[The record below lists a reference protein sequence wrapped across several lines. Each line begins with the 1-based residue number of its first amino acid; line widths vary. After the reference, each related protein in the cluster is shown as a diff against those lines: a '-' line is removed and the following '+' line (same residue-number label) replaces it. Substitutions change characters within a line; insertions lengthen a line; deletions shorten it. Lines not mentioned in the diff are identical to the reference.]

1 MKIKKVEEKSMQI
14 KRAKEQSVKVK
25 TQSIRQASATGA
37 MIVADQMDGGDEVQ
51 NAAITAYMLSRP
63 IARGIKQGA
72 KFARNSAKVAH
83 DRRIKRKEQR
93 IAKQNKD
100 SDNKSKDNNM
110 DKNKQHVDRQGGCDE
125 EQRTSDNKERFTGR
139 KKSSDKNDADKGND
153 KKRKKGIRGLIR
165 KLQMMA
171 FVKQSKNEDDEG
183 KNSRWQ
189 MLLVQKIVIPV
200 LGYLALGIIIVA
212 LVALN
217 VMLVIALIYNSP
229 FAIFFPPLESGD
241 TVQGVTSAYV
251 SEFHREVNELATNH
265 EGYDIG
271 RVVYVDYE
279 GTNVSPSNYYDILSV
294 YMIKHG
300 VGDSATLINDTTK
313 EWIATVVDDMCDYTT
328 STGSETIQNADGN
341 EVGQSV
347 LYVNVT
353 LRDYLDMISIYGFDT
368 NQVELLETLM
378 SPECLTML
386 GYSGGSE
393 LGQSSISM
401 LEKEKIL
408 SGFTDER
415 QRKVCSFALSKV
427 GYPYSQAYRD
437 SGDYYDCSSLA
448 FYSWKYADVNISYGG
463 ATTAAAEA
471 QGLDEAGKTVAYEE
485 LQPGDL
491 IFFSYCHNGR
501 YRNISHVAIYVGNG
515 KVVEAKNESA
525 GVVYGDIPN
534 PECIVTIGR
543 P

>member
-14 KRAKEQSVKVK
+14 KRAKEQSIKVK
-25 TQSIRQASATGA
+25 SQSVKQASATGV
-37 MIVADQMDGGDEVQ
+37 MIVSDQMDGGDEVQ
-51 NAAITAYMLSRP
+51 NAAITAYVMSRP
-63 IARGIKQGA
+63 IAGVSNQGV
-72 KFARNSAKVAH
+72 KIARNSAKLAH

-100 SDNKSKDNNM
+100 SESKSKDGNR
-110 DKNKQHVDRQGGCDE
+110 DKKKQDIDRQEGRNE
-125 EQRTSDNKERFTGR
+125 ERRTSDNKEHFTGK
-139 KKSSDKNDADKGND
+139 KKSSDKNDSNKGNE

-165 KLQMMA
+165 KLQMVA
-171 FVKQSKNEDDEG
+171 FVKQNKKEDGEG

-200 LGYLALGIIIVA
+200 LGYLALGMIIVA
-212 LVALN
+212 LVALP

-241 TVQGVTSAYV
+241 TVQSVTSAYV

-294 YMIKHG
+294 YMIRHG

-328 STGSETIQNADGN
+328 SIGKENVQDAEGN
-341 EVGQSV
+341 EVSQSV

-353 LRDYLDMISIYGFDT
+353 LKDYTDMISYYGFDA
-368 NQVELLETLM
+368 NEVDLLETLM
-378 SPECLTML
+378 SLESLAML

-393 LGQSSISM
+393 LGQSSIST

-408 SGFTDER
+408 SGITDER

-437 SGDYYDCSSLA
+437 SGDYYDCSSLV
-448 FYSWKYADVNISYGG
+448 FYAWKYADVNISYEG

-471 QGLDEAGKTVAYEE
+471 QGLEEAGKTVAYEE

-501 YRNISHVAIYVGNG
+501 YRNISHVAIYMGSG
-515 KVVEAKNESA
+515 KVVEARNESA

-534 PECIVTIGR
+534 LECIVTIGR

>member
-1 MKIKKVEEKSMQI
+1 MQIKKAEEKSMQI
-14 KRAKEQSVKVK
+14 KRAKEQSIKVK
-25 TQSIRQASATGA
+25 NQSIRQASATGA
-37 MIVADQMDGGDEVQ
+37 MIVSDQMDGGDEVQ
-51 NAAITAYMLSRP
+51 NAAITAYVMSRP
-63 IARGIKQGA
+63 IAGVSNQGV
-72 KFARNSAKVAH
+72 KIARNSAKVAH

-100 SDNKSKDNNM
+100 SESKSKDSNR
-110 DKNKQHVDRQGGCDE
+110 NKKKQDIDRQEGRNE
-125 EQRTSDNKERFTGR
+125 ERRISDNKEQFTGK
-139 KKSSDKNDADKGND
+139 KKSSDKNDSNKGND

-165 KLQMMA
+165 KLQMVT
-171 FVKQSKNEDDEG
+171 FVKQSKQEEGEG

-189 MLLVQKIVIPV
+189 MLLVQKIAIPV
-200 LGYLALGIIIVA
+200 LGYLALGMIIVA
-212 LVALN
+212 LVALP

-241 TVQGVTSAYV
+241 TVQSVTSAYV

-328 STGSETIQNADGN
+328 SIGKENVQDAEGN
-341 EVGQSV
+341 EVSQSV

-353 LRDYLDMISIYGFDT
+353 LKDYTDMISHYGFDA
-368 NQVELLETLM
+368 NEVDLLKTLM
-378 SPECLTML
+378 SPESLAML

-393 LGQSSISM
+393 LGQSSIST

-408 SGFTDER
+408 SGITDER

-448 FYSWKYADVNISYGG
+448 FYAWKCAEVNISYGD

-471 QGLDEAGKTVAYEE
+471 QGLDEAGKNVAYKE